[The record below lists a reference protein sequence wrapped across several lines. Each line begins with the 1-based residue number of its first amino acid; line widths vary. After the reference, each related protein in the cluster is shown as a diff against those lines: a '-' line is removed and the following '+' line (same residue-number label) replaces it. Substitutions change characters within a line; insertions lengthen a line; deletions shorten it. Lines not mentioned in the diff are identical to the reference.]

1 MQITLANETLA
12 KCIGNVDGVKNKLSP
27 KNSSRHQRMN
37 AFLRFIMK
45 DDHNVIEFARVL
57 ENNGLEE
64 LLRCKHDVH
73 GRNIPVQDIGKL
85 CEQQSAL
92 YVKYD
97 MIVRLNS
104 EMN

>member
-12 KCIGNVDGVKNKLSP
+12 KCIGYVHDVKNKLSQ
-27 KNSSRHQRMN
+27 KKSSRHQRMN
-37 AFLRFIMK
+37 AFLRFIVK

-73 GRNIPVQDIGKL
+73 GENIPVQDIGKL
-85 CEQQSAL
+85 CKQQKAL

-97 MIVRLNS
+97 ITVRSN
-104 EMN
+104 

>member
-12 KCIGNVDGVKNKLSP
+12 KCIVYPDDVRYKLLQ
-27 KNSSRHQRMN
+27 KERSRHQRMN
-37 AFLRFIMK
+37 NFLRFIVK

-64 LLRCKHDVH
+64 LLRCKLDVH
-73 GRNIPVQDIGKL
+73 RENIPVQDIGKL

-97 MIVRLNS
+97 IIVRSN
-104 EMN
+104 